1 MRYMIIAA
9 CLTGTTVYAQDAEEF
24 IRDNT
29 LAIFYHELGHA
40 LIDVMELPIYGQEE
54 DAADVASVM
63 LMHLLYDNETATQM
77 VMSTAQ
83 AFSAEAAEE
92 GGDVAFWGVHGASEQ
107 RYYNTICIF
116 YGGDPANREE
126 MITVMGLPEERAETC
141 EEEFWQAD
149 YSWGNALAEIA
160 TDEPG
165 ETFVLDVR
173 SDDAPIT
180 ALAMEEE
187 VAALNNDFAL
197 DVTLPVIVEECGE
210 PNAYYDPSERAITM
224 CVEFEAYLAE
234 LYDAQ

>member
-1 MRYMIIAA
+1 MKYTTFAA
-9 CLTGTTVYAQDAEEF
+9 CLLATPVVAQDAEEF
-24 IRDNT
+24 VRDNV

-40 LIDVMELPIYGQEE
+40 LIDVLELPIYGQEE

-63 LMHLLYDNETATQM
+63 LMHYLYDDEVATQM

-92 GGDVAFWGVHGASEQ
+92 AGDVAFWGVHGASEQ

-141 EEEFWQAD
+141 EEEFAQAD
-149 YSWGNALAEIA
+149 YSWGNVLADIS
-160 TDEPG
+160 TDEPA
-165 ETFVLDVR
+165 ESFVLDVR
-173 SDDAPIT
+173 SSDAPIT

-187 VAALNNDFAL
+187 VAALNVDFVL
-197 DVTLPVIVEECGE
+197 PVDLPVIVEACGE
-210 PNAYYDPSERAITM
+210 ANAFYDPVAREITM
-224 CVEFEAYLAE
+224 CIEFEAYLST
-234 LYDAQ
+234 LYASR

>member
-1 MRYMIIAA
+1 MKYTCFAA
-9 CLTGTTVYAQDAEEF
+9 VLLTTPAMAQDAEEF
-24 IRDNT
+24 VRDNV

-40 LIDVMELPIYGQEE
+40 LIDVLELPIYGQEE

-63 LMHLLYDNETATQM
+63 LMHYLYDNEVATQM

-92 GGDVAFWGVHGASEQ
+92 AGDVAFWGVHGASEQ

-116 YGGDPANREE
+116 YGGDPDNREE

-141 EEEFWQAD
+141 GEEFDQAD
-149 YSWGNALAEIA
+149 YSWGNVLADIS
-160 TDEPG
+160 TDDPSDS
-165 ETFVLDVR
+165 FVLNIR

-187 VAALNNDFAL
+187 VAALNFDFVL
-197 DVTLPVIVEECGE
+197 PVSLPVIVEDCGE
-210 PNAYYDPSERAITM
+210 ANAFYDPDAREITM
-224 CVEFEAYLAE
+224 CTEFEAYLAE
-234 LYDAQ
+234 LFDG